1 MVNTFL
7 YGSLIRLALEGMIE
21 MMFGAVIQLMYL
33 PLITSPATNFISVGL
48 SVVVLLAFPWLAL
61 IFLLF
66 FELVET

>member
-48 SVVVLLAFPWLAL
+48 SVVVLLAFPVM
-61 IFLLF
+61 ICQIY
-66 FELVET
+66 